1 MALDT
6 DISSPSMESYVSVS
20 DADQYHTAFGHVDW
34 SQASTI
40 EKEAALRR
48 ATQYLDARYTF
59 KGDPDQPQQPLA
71 WPRRGHPWPERR
83 VAAATCELA
92 LRALTNPLFNDI
104 APVGVRQETIGP
116 LTTVYSQ
123 GSGDGQIR
131 YAVVDDLLRGLVVG
145 GTSLRLERA

>member
-6 DISSPSMESYVSVS
+6 DISSPSMESYVSIA
-20 DADQYHTAFGHVDW
+20 DADQYHTAFGHADW
-34 SQASTI
+34 AQADTA

-83 VAAATCELA
+83 VTAATCELA
-92 LRALTNPLFNDI
+92 LRALSNPLLNDV
-104 APVGVRQETIGP
+104 APLGVRQETIGP
-116 LTTVYSQ
+116 LTTIYSE

-131 YAVVDDLLRGLVVG
+131 YAVVDDLLRGLVAG
-145 GTSLRLERA
+145 GITTRLERA

>member
-6 DISSPSMESYVSVS
+6 DISSPSMESYVSVD
-20 DADQYHTAFGHVDW
+20 DADQYHTAFGHADW
-34 SQASTI
+34 AQANTT

-59 KGDPDQPQQPLA
+59 KGEPDQPQQPLA

-92 LRALTNPLFNDI
+92 LRALSNPLLSDV
-104 APVGVRQETIGP
+104 APLGVRQETIGP
-116 LTTVYSQ
+116 LTTVYSE

-131 YAVVDDLLRGLVVG
+131 YAVVDDLLRGLIAG
-145 GTSLRLERA
+145 GITTRLERA